1 MTKLSIPDNLI
12 CLHIKNQNKEWEEV
26 LHLATRADVDKG
38 TLIPAQTSKGFYY
51 IQSGCVRLERLFA
64 SGDGQ
69 TILFFEDGTFFAE
82 IPSILF
88 GNSSPED
95 SSTFFFAQEDC
106 VVYKFNEDLLV
117 GNTFA
122 QQYPHLIM
130 SLLRSVAYKSA
141 LLLRNGASNVTLS
154 PEERIC
160 RYLVHLVKQAHGKCS
175 FNPKMSQTE
184 LGMALGIPRSTL
196 CRAIA
201 QLRAKG
207 ILGAFTASKV
217 EILDY
222 EKLQSLVS
230 L

>member
-1 MTKLSIPDNLI
+1 MEKISIPDNLI
-12 CLHIKNQNKEWEEV
+12 CLHMKNQNKEWEEV
-26 LHLATRADVDKG
+26 LHLATRSEVAKG
-38 TLIPAQTSKGFYY
+38 TLIPAQTSKGFFY
-51 IQSGCVRLERLFA
+51 IQSGCIRLERLFA

-69 TILFFEDGTFFAE
+69 TALFFENGTFFGE

-88 GNSSPED
+88 GNRTPED
-95 SSTFFFAQEDC
+95 SSTFFYAQEDSIL
-106 VVYKFNEDLLV
+106 YKFNEDLLV

-141 LLLRNGASNVTLS
+141 LLLRNGASNLILS
-154 PEERIC
+154 PEERVC
-160 RYLVHLVKQAHGKCS
+160 RYLVHLVKEAGGKLC
-175 FNPKMSQTE
+175 FNPRMSQTE
-184 LGMALGIPRSTL
+184 LGMALGIPRSTF

-207 ILGAFTASKV
+207 ALGAFTATKV

-222 EKLQSLVS
+222 DKLQKNISN
-230 L
+230 